1 MIRAQYYLREN
12 RQTQKGAVL
21 IVGLIVVLLMSII
34 GLAAI
39 RGSGLQEAMAGN
51 MRDRNLAF
59 QAAESGL
66 SAGEANIALTVPT
79 SPICDGT
86 THGSM
91 KCWFDLSST
100 TPSGA
105 VDLLTDTLFS
115 AKGILTALGLTYVNS
130 QPTYVLEELTT
141 FSPNDGSGLDES
153 GVTNITKLTPY
164 RTTAKGVGL
173 TAESQVIVQ
182 STYNR
187 SAH

>member
-1 MIRAQYYLREN
+1 MIRQHYYLGVS
-12 RQTQKGAVL
+12 RQAQKGAVL
-21 IVGLIVVLLMSII
+21 IVGLIVALLMSII

-66 SAGEANIALTVPT
+66 SAGEANVAVTVAVP
-79 SPICDGT
+79 PICDGT
-86 THGSM
+86 VHGSA

-100 TPSGA
+100 PANA
-105 VDLLTDTLFS
+105 VDYLSDSSFS
-115 AKGILTALGLTYVNS
+115 VKGILTALGLTYVDS
-130 QPTYVLEELTT
+130 QPIYVQEELTT
-141 FSPNDGSGLDES
+141 FSPNDGSALDES

>member
-1 MIRAQYYLREN
+1 MIRQQYYLGVN
-12 RQTQKGAVL
+12 RRAQKGAVL

-66 SAGEANIALTVPT
+66 SAGEANIALTVPVA
-79 SPICDGT
+79 PICDGT
-86 THGSM
+86 LRNSI

-100 TPSGA
+100 PSTS
-105 VDLLTDTLFS
+105 VDLLTDSAFS
-115 AKGILTALGLTYVNS
+115 AKGILTTLGLTYVKS
-130 QPTYVLEELTT
+130 QPTYVQEELAT
-141 FSPNDGSGLDES
+141 FSPNDGSALDES